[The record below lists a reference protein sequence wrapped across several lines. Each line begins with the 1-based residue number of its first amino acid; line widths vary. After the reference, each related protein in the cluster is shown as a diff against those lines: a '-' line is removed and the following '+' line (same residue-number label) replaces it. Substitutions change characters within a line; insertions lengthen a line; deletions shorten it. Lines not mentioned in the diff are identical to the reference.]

1 MKGLK
6 KDVKALIMKRLTSF
20 LLITFACTLIASV
33 ALYFLANSNSTKH
46 VRTTYESSIWS
57 SLQFQVQSYRFAN
70 YLKKIN
76 HNNSPLTGDV
86 IFYYDL
92 LMSRLDLLKVGNVGN
107 RIHYYGDG
115 RSIRILNFISAE
127 LELIQP
133 IIIQIENNDF
143 SNLEDLIEKLN
154 RLEPQITKFV
164 NLVNQSARAY
174 AVEQREGILEEF
186 QLFRYMMI
194 FFIINAITLFLVL
207 LSNIRATRKA
217 VLKAENAEHQIKNIA
232 QDKTLFL
239 ETMSHEVNTP
249 LDRVINMSKLL
260 RTKGLN
266 GEQSQILDSIEDSGN
281 LLLNLI
287 KDFSD
292 LSDIASNNL
301 VLDYAPFN
309 LALELEKSIKIAA
322 KRSNPKDVRVL
333 SYIDL
338 NLPDQ
343 AIYDNSRLHQ
353 IIFNLIDNSFKFTPS
368 GHISLVVRFSQ
379 SKASTWRPTLYPEV
393 PASMIQIVI
402 KDTGIG
408 ISDSILEMLQA
419 PLDSQVPSFPENKY
433 CLGLYLCRALAHLMH
448 GELSCH
454 SPESGG
460 SEFILEF
467 PIFHHQI
474 LPIKEGKSVS
484 GLVKSLS
491 NKNMI
496 ILEANDSVAHLM
508 AMQANALGLNT
519 PLHTNMLNQ
528 IPEQKIHYVYIGD
541 DHMFDDLTYM
551 NLQKLIHNGCQV
563 LADYN
568 ISHERTKSI
577 ASTLYKGPLLHL
589 NMGHS
594 INELEHQEFISS
606 QTYS

>member
-1 MKGLK
+1 MKGLG
-6 KDVKALIMKRLTSF
+6 KDVKSMLMKRLTSF
-20 LLITFACTLIASV
+20 LLIIFACTLLASG

-57 SLQFQVQSYRFAN
+57 SLQLQVQSYRFVN
-70 YLKKIN
+70 YLKRLDKSN
-76 HNNSPLTGDV
+76 PPTPGDTL
-86 IFYYDL
+86 FYYDL
-92 LMSRLDLLKVGNVGN
+92 LMSRIDLLKVGSVGN

-127 LELIQP
+127 LELLQP
-133 IIIQIENNDF
+133 NIVQIENNDL
-143 SNLEDLIEKLN
+143 SNLTRLIEKLN
-154 RLEPQITKFV
+154 LLEPQINKFV
-164 NLVNQSARAY
+164 SLVNQSSRAY
-174 AVEQREGILEEF
+174 SVEQREQILEEF
-186 QLFRYMMI
+186 KLFKYMMLI
-194 FFIINAITLFLVL
+194 FIINAIALFFVL
-207 LSNIRATRKA
+207 ITNIRTTQRA
-217 VLKAENAEHQIKNIA
+217 VSKSQRAEHQIENIA
-232 QDKTLFL
+232 QDKTHFL
-239 ETMSHEVNTP
+239 ETMSHEINTP

-266 GEQSQILDSIEDSGN
+266 NEQCQILDSIEDSGT

-309 LALELEKSIKIAA
+309 LAQELEKSIAFA
-322 KRSNPKDVRVL
+322 SVRSNQKAVRVL

-338 NLPDQ
+338 TLPDQ
-343 AIYDNSRLHQ
+343 AIYDNARLNQ

-368 GHISLVVRFSQ
+368 GHISIVARPSQ
-379 SKASTWRPTLYPEV
+379 SKAPQWRPNLYPEI
-393 PASMIQIVI
+393 PTTMIQEDI
-402 KDTGIG
+402 KDTGIS
-408 ISDSILEMLQA
+408 ISDSIIEMLQT
-419 PLDSQVPSFPENKY
+419 PLDSQVPNFPENKY

-460 SEFILEF
+460 SEFILEL

-474 LPIKEGKSVS
+474 APINEGATVKA
-484 GLVKSLS
+484 LVDSLS

-496 ILEANDSVAHLM
+496 ILEANNSVAHLM
-508 AMQANALGLNT
+508 AMQANGLGLNT

-528 IPEQKIHYVYIGD
+528 IPEQKIDYIYIGD
-541 DHMFDDLTYM
+541 DSMFDDLSYI
-551 NLQKLIHNGCQV
+551 NLQKLINTGSQV

-568 ISHERTKSI
+568 ISHNRSKAM
-577 ASTLYKGPLLHL
+577 ASALYKGPLLHL

-594 INELEHQEFISS
+594 LNELAHQDFVSS
-606 QTYS
+606 QAY

>member
-1 MKGLK
+1 MKGLG
-6 KDVKALIMKRLTSF
+6 KDVKSMLMKRLTSF
-20 LLITFACTLIASV
+20 LLIIFACTLLASG

-57 SLQFQVQSYRFAN
+57 SLQLQVQSYRFVN
-70 YLKKIN
+70 YLKRLDKSN
-76 HNNSPLTGDV
+76 PPTPGDTL
-86 IFYYDL
+86 FYYDL
-92 LMSRLDLLKVGNVGN
+92 LMSRIDLLKVGSVGN

-127 LELIQP
+127 LELLQP
-133 IIIQIENNDF
+133 NIVQIENNDL
-143 SNLEDLIEKLN
+143 SNLTRLIEKLN
-154 RLEPQITKFV
+154 LLEPQINKFV
-164 NLVNQSARAY
+164 SLVNQSSRAY
-174 AVEQREGILEEF
+174 SVEQREQILEEF
-186 QLFRYMMI
+186 KLFKYMMLI
-194 FFIINAITLFLVL
+194 FIINAIALFFVL
-207 LSNIRATRKA
+207 ITNIRTTQRA
-217 VLKAENAEHQIKNIA
+217 VSKSQRAEHQIENIA
-232 QDKTLFL
+232 QDKTHFL
-239 ETMSHEVNTP
+239 ETMSHEINTP

-266 GEQSQILDSIEDSGN
+266 NEQCQILDSIEDSGT

-309 LALELEKSIKIAA
+309 LAQELEKSIAFA
-322 KRSNPKDVRVL
+322 SVRSNQKAVRVL

-338 NLPDQ
+338 TLPDQ
-343 AIYDNSRLHQ
+343 AIYDNARLNQ

-368 GHISLVVRFSQ
+368 GHISIVARLSQ
-379 SKASTWRPTLYPEV
+379 SKAPQWRPNLYPEI
-393 PASMIQIVI
+393 PATMIQVVI

-408 ISDSILEMLQA
+408 ISDSIMEMLQT
-419 PLDSQVPSFPENKY
+419 PLDSQVPNFPENKY

-460 SEFILEF
+460 SEFILEL

-474 LPIKEGKSVS
+474 APINEGATVKA
-484 GLVKSLS
+484 LVDSLS

-496 ILEANDSVAHLM
+496 ILEANNSVAHLM
-508 AMQANALGLNT
+508 AMQANGLGLNT

-528 IPEQKIHYVYIGD
+528 IPEQKIDYIYIGD
-541 DHMFDDLTYM
+541 DSMFDDLSYI
-551 NLQKLIHNGCQV
+551 NLQKLINTGSQV

-568 ISHERTKSI
+568 ISHNRSKAM
-577 ASTLYKGPLLHL
+577 ASALYKGPLLHL

-594 INELEHQEFISS
+594 LNELAHQDFVSS
-606 QTYS
+606 QAY